1 MNNKVMEH
9 FKDFVSYLWE
19 FQSPEIL
26 KQETKLKIM
35 HAVIWA
41 CIEDTNKNDQ
51 KINKSIVE
59 LVSNFD
65 KYYKKVLDDYN
76 HQIDLILSWKWDKK
90 YNSKQ
95 KKTDMYVIE
104 WFALEWKKKMKEI
117 LENTS
122 KKAV

>member
-1 MNNKVMEH
+1 MEH

-90 YNSKQ
+90 YNSKK